1 MKRSYYAIIP
11 GNVRYDKSLTPNAK
25 LLYGEITALCNEKGY
40 CWAGD
45 SYFTE
50 LYGVSRSTVQRWF
63 SQLERKGYIKREV
76 KYKEGTRKIEHRY
89 TYLCYNPIPKNETT
103 PIPKNET
110 DNNTVI
116 NNTSNNTINSYI
128 VEIVDYLNRAANK
141 NFRSS
146 TSKTKTLIKA
156 RYKEGFSLEDFK
168 KVIDTKVREWKNDKN
183 MNKFLRPE
191 TLFGTK
197 FESYLN
203 QDVKEDNCDSQYDN
217 LF

>member
-128 VEIVDYLNRAANK
+128 VEIVGYLNRAANK

-203 QDVKEDNCDSQYDN
+203 QDVKGDNCDSQYDN